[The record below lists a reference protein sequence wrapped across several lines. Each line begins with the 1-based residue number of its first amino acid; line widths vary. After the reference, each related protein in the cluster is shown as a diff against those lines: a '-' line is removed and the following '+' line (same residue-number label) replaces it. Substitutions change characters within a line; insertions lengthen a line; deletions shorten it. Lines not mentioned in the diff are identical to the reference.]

1 MKQRKAPVITRLELF
16 YRLPGERKLDLII
29 KFALQRV
36 MEGLGWA
43 FFSNLAVPDFDQHHF
58 TFATKQIP

>member
-1 MKQRKAPVITRLELF
+1 LKTPVKLKAGVF